1 MAVSDPH
8 VIAEF
13 MNSLEKKLDI
23 LRKCYVQDGGF
34 GKLAAESAEA
44 MNGGKYAA
52 FISVCDINTRA
63 SVLRGAGDS
72 PEEAWESACRAA
84 REYVRKSG
92 LMPAWVKSDVT
103 VKSERVS
110 FAELEEL
117 IAKSRNEFF
126 RRGISFDEGM
136 QTALIEGEING
147 SRVITYKEHKIEL
160 TRVNK
165 RLSACGLKTLTA
177 FPEEVRLFDCRSFFT
192 DGGGVYPL
200 YESGNN
206 CGRRII
212 SKFDDKTALEVI
224 EKASQYL
231 ENMVGLDGKFE
242 YGYYPIFH
250 KEIPG
255 YNILRHSSS
264 IWSLICSYR
273 LTKDKFTLNQ
283 IQKAIGYMVANT
295 FKKYPDRPGV
305 TNTVY
310 LAEKSKGEVKVG
322 GNAIAVIMLTEYMD
336 ATGSQRY
343 RKLCEELGNGIMEL
357 FDKRDGSFF
366 HVLNFPTLSP
376 KD

>member
-1 MAVSDPH
+1 MAVSDPR

-23 LRKCYVQDGGF
+23 LRESYAENGGF
-34 GKLAAESAEA
+34 EKLAEESAEA

-136 QTALIEGEING
+136 HTALIEGEING

-160 TRVNK
+160 VRVNK
-165 RLSACGLKTLTA
+165 RLSECGLKTLGG
-177 FPEEVRLFDCRSFFT
+177 FPEEVRLFDCRSFFNPSLVLVNIHILVGMDKQVT
-192 DGGGVYPL
+192 HGTGVII
-200 YESGNN
+200 
-206 CGRRII
+206 CG
-212 SKFDDKTALEVI
+212 
-224 EKASQYL
+224 
-231 ENMVGLDGKFE
+231 
-242 YGYYPIFH
+242 
-250 KEIPG
+250 
-255 YNILRHSSS
+255 
-264 IWSLICSYR
+264 
-273 LTKDKFTLNQ
+273 
-283 IQKAIGYMVANT
+283 
-295 FKKYPDRPGV
+295 
-305 TNTVY
+305 
-310 LAEKSKGEVKVG
+310 
-322 GNAIAVIMLTEYMD
+322 
-336 ATGSQRY
+336 
-343 RKLCEELGNGIMEL
+343 
-357 FDKRDGSFF
+357 
-366 HVLNFPTLSP
+366 
-376 KD
+376 